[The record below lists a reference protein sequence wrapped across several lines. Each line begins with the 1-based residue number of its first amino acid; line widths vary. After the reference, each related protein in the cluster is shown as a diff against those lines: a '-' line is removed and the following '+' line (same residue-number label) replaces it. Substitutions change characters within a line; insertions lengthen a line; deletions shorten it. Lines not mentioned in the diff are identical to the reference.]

1 MANKVV
7 NTMKQRLDQWLW
19 HARFFKSRSLAAVLC
34 QKKQILVDGEKI
46 KKPSQL
52 IISGQT
58 LKFKKAQEDFIVKVV
73 SLAQRRGPAL
83 EAQDLYEDLRPPPE
97 LGKGIDPIK
106 KAMTQSPAMREGGA
120 GRPTKRERRKTDK
133 LKDVFE

>member
-106 KAMTQSPAMREGGA
+106 KAMTQSPAMREGGGWSPDQTRA
-120 GRPTKRERRKTDK
+120 TENRQIKRC
-133 LKDVFE
+133 F